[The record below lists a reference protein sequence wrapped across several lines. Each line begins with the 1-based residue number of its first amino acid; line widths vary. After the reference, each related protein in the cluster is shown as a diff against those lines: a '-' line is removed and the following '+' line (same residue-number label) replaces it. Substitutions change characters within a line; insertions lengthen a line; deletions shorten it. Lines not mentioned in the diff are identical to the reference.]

1 MGILLWFPLDI
12 FYDWDF
18 IEKEKKL
25 CRNSSF
31 VFNENKSHNFI
42 RVSAMDYFPFE
53 VLFTKPSLIFLFR
66 FHVNVGRDLSSIIN
80 PRFLIHS
87 MYLVTRN
94 LEISRDIFF
103 IVSFGLILW
112 GSNTFK

>member
-1 MGILLWFPLDI
+1 M
-12 FYDWDF
+12 
-18 IEKEKKL
+18 IETSLKRKKKL
-25 CRNSSF
+25 CRNSRF
-31 VFNENKSHNFI
+31 FFNENKSHNFT

-94 LEISRDIFF
+94 LEISRKFF
-103 IVSFGLILW
+103 FRIVLW
-112 GSNTFK
+112 AYSLGV